1 MAPHQYGGMGGDFLW
16 SSLVSEAQARTLCTG
31 PGFLLHS
38 DVALPYISHY
48 GTESVKASWLPKM
61 ISGEGI
67 AAIAMTEPSA
77 GSDLQGIKTSA
88 VREGDCFVLNGSK
101 TFITN
106 GYMSDLVIVVARTN
120 FQTSGSKGISLFVVE
135 SGREGFRKGKPLK
148 KVGLK
153 AQDTCEL
160 FFDQVRVPIT
170 HLLGKENEGFSYLMT
185 EIPQERLSIAVN
197 AMASAETVFEQTL
210 QYVKDRK
217 VFGKTVFD
225 LQTTK
230 HCLAEMK
237 TELIIARNF
246 VDRCIQLHLDG
257 ILDQSTA
264 AMAKYWVTQLQNK
277 VADRCVQLYGGYGYM
292 WEYPVAKH
300 FCDARVQS
308 IYGGTNEI
316 MKELIARTL

>member
-1 MAPHQYGGMGGDFLW
+1 
-16 SSLVSEAQARTLCTG
+16 
-31 PGFLLHS
+31 
-38 DVALPYISHY
+38 
-48 GTESVKASWLPKM
+48 
-61 ISGEGI
+61 
-67 AAIAMTEPSA
+67 
-77 GSDLQGIKTSA
+77 
-88 VREGDCFVLNGSK
+88 
-101 TFITN
+101 
-106 GYMSDLVIVVARTN
+106 MSDLVIVVARTN